1 MAQTYDDI
9 QQQIQRLQQRAE
21 ALRSSEVKEVVE
33 RIKVAIAHYELTAE
47 QLGFEVGKRVAT
59 KSGVGKRAASPVPGQ
74 KAVTSTIK
82 AQFGDSQGNTWVGRG
97 ARPAWLRQALEAGHD
112 INEFRMGRRA
122 KSSNVTTNATENN
135 ATEVSTSAAPPTS
148 APANPRK
155 KKRVAKTQYSDG
167 AGRVWSGFGPKPAW
181 LKAAV
186 ESGKSLADFAT

>member
-9 QQQIQRLQQRAE
+9 QQQIQRLQQRAQ

-47 QLGFEVGKRVAT
+47 QLGFGVGKRVAT
-59 KSGVGKRAASPVPGQ
+59 KGVAGKRASPVPGQ

-112 INEFRMGRRA
+112 INEFRIGRRA
-122 KSSNVTTNATENN
+122 KSSNVTTNAMENN
-135 ATEVSTSAAPPTS
+135 ATAVSTSAVPPTS

-167 AGRVWSGFGPKPAW
+167 AGHVWSGFGPKPAW
-181 LKAAV
+181 LKAAI